1 MIAFFARHPTAANL
15 LMIVLIVM
23 GLSQLPNLKRETFP
37 DITPKQVKITV
48 VYPGA
53 SAEEIEQ
60 SIAQRIEEA
69 VESVQFVKE
78 SISDCREGIANVT
91 IEMDEGG
98 VFATF
103 KDDIEA
109 EVNAI
114 DEFPDRIEKPI
125 IKQLGRTDPVIT
137 VSVTGGMTVVDL
149 KAYCEELKDRMLEL
163 PEVSQIDVSG
173 FSDHQLRVELSSE
186 ALKRYDLSVKAVAD
200 IVASQ
205 STDIPAG
212 GIETSQQDML
222 LRFVEQRTNPRQL
235 EELVIKAGES
245 GAEVVLGDLG
255 RVVDVFE
262 ADEEKTLLGSQRA
275 GLLLVKK
282 NKADDAIRVAA
293 AVNDFVAAERLRNPK
308 VQLTLSKDTS
318 KLVTDR
324 LTLLVK
330 NGWQGMILVF
340 LTLWLFFSW
349 RLSFWVVMSL
359 PVSFLGAFYLMPM
372 FGLSVNMITMV
383 GMLLA
388 LGILMDDGIV
398 IAENIAAHRAR
409 GKTAM
414 QSAIDG
420 VREVAS
426 GVFSSFLTTVC
437 VLGPLSFISG
447 DIGAVLR
454 AMPVMLILVLIVSL
468 IEAFMIL
475 PAHLGHSL
483 VSHHSDDQDGN
494 SDHGS
499 DRPQF
504 RQRVDQ
510 VVEFVRENI
519 FGKFVDACVRF
530 RYLTIGCAFGLFI
543 ATLSLMAGGIL
554 GFLPFP
560 ILEGDNVSA
569 RLVLPAGT
577 PLKRTEEIVERIT
590 TSLEKLNQEYTPQQ
604 PDKQDLVVSYVVEF
618 NTNADAF
625 ETGPHVATVTVDL
638 LSAEVRDTR
647 IDDFIAAWKEEI
659 GSPADALSLTVS
671 ADAFGPA
678 GRPIEV
684 RVQGDDLKQL
694 KQASTE
700 TIAWFNQFNGVRN
713 VADDLRQGK
722 NEFRISLKEG
732 AFGLGLN
739 TTTMANQVRAAFQGI
754 TADEVQVG
762 DESYEI
768 DVRLSADEQNNLADL
783 DYFQFTLDN
792 GKQVPLETVANVEPT
807 RGWSRIARVDGKRT
821 VTVRGD
827 TDARVV
833 QGSTL
838 VGLFQKEKVEGFEK
852 KYPGVKF
859 NFEGAAKESQTT
871 SRSMAS
877 AAAMGLIGVFVL
889 LSFQFRSYI
898 EPLIVMSAIPL
909 ALIGVL
915 WGHMIMGL
923 DMSMPSMMGFVSLS
937 GIVVNDSLLLV
948 LFLKQNLAE
957 GKDPYESASAASRA
971 RFRAIMLTSM
981 TTIAGLLPL
990 MFETSLQAQV
1000 LIPLAV
1006 SIAFGLMASTV
1017 LVLVIIPCLYA
1028 VLADF
1033 HLTAGE
1039 WGRQDEQD

>member
-1 MIAFFARHPTAANL
+1 MIEFFARHPTAANL
-15 LMIVLIVM
+15 LMIVLIVL
-23 GLSQLPNLKRETFP
+23 GVSQLPNLKRETFP

-60 SIAQRIEEA
+60 SVVQRIEEA
-69 VESVQFVKE
+69 VESVQFIKE
-78 SISDCREGIANVT
+78 SISDCREGVGTVT

-98 VFATF
+98 IFSAF
-103 KDDIEA
+103 KDDIEV

-114 DEFPDRIEKPI
+114 DDFPDRVEKPI
-125 IKQLGRTDPVIT
+125 VKQLGRTDPVIT

-149 KAYCEELKDRMLEL
+149 KAYCEGLKDRMLLL
-163 PEVSQIDVSG
+163 PEVSQVDVSG

-186 ALKRYDLSVKAVAD
+186 ALKRFDLSVKAVAD

-222 LRFVEQRTNPRQL
+222 LRFDEQRRNPQQL
-235 EELVIKAGES
+235 EELVIKAGVS
-245 GAEVVLGDLG
+245 GAEVTLGDIG

-262 ADEEKTLLGSQRA
+262 ADEEKTRLGSQRA

-282 NKADDAIRVAA
+282 NKADDAIRVAS
-293 AVNDFVAAERLRNPK
+293 AVTDFVKAERLRNPM
-308 VQLTLSKDTS
+308 VQLTLSNDTS

-324 LTLLVK
+324 LSLLVK

-340 LTLWLFFSW
+340 LTLWLFFNW
-349 RLSFWVVMSL
+349 RLSFWVVVSL

-414 QSAIDG
+414 QAAIDG
-420 VREVAS
+420 VNEVAA

-454 AMPVMLILVLIVSL
+454 SMPIMLILVLIISL

-483 VSHHSDDQDGN
+483 ANHHSDNDE
-494 SDHGS
+494 
-499 DRPQF
+499 DRQTGADFRPNF
-504 RQRVDQ
+504 RQRVDSTI
-510 VVEFVRENI
+510 EFLRERI
-519 FGKFVDACVRF
+519 FGKLVDACVRF

-543 ATLSLMAGGIL
+543 GTLSLMAGGVL

-569 RLVLPAGT
+569 KLVLPAGT

-590 TSLEKLNQEYTPQQ
+590 TSLEKLDAEYTPLQ
-604 PDKQDLVVSYVVEF
+604 PDGQSLVVSYVVEF
-618 NTNADAF
+618 NKNLDAF

-638 LSAEVRDTR
+638 LSAEVRNTR
-647 IDDFIAAWKEEI
+647 IDDFIAAWKKEI
-659 GSPADALSLTVS
+659 GAPADVLSLTVS

-684 RVQGDDLKQL
+684 RVQGEDLKQL
-694 KQASTE
+694 KQASAE
-700 TIAWFNQFNGVRN
+700 TIAWFNQFKGVRN
-713 VADDLRQGK
+713 VADDLRPGK

-739 TTTMANQVRAAFQGI
+739 TTSMANQVRAAFHGI

-783 DYFQFTLDN
+783 DYFQFTLEN
-792 GKQVPLETVANVEPT
+792 GKQVPLETVANIKPF
-807 RGWSRIARVDGKRT
+807 RGWSRIARVDGQRT

-827 TDARVV
+827 TDSRVV

-838 VGLFQKEKVEGFEK
+838 VGMFQKQKVEELEE
-852 KYPGVKF
+852 KYPGISF

-871 SRSMAS
+871 LRSIAV
-877 AAAMGLIGVFVL
+877 AAAMGLIGVF
-889 LSFQFRSYI
+889 F
-898 EPLIVMSAIPL
+898 SAEFP
-909 ALIGVL
+909 
-915 WGHMIMGL
+915 
-923 DMSMPSMMGFVSLS
+923 VSQL
-937 GIVVNDSLLLV
+937 
-948 LFLKQNLAE
+948 
-957 GKDPYESASAASRA
+957 
-971 RFRAIMLTSM
+971 
-981 TTIAGLLPL
+981 
-990 MFETSLQAQV
+990 
-1000 LIPLAV
+1000 
-1006 SIAFGLMASTV
+1006 
-1017 LVLVIIPCLYA
+1017 C
-1028 VLADF
+1028 
-1033 HLTAGE
+1033 
-1039 WGRQDEQD
+1039 

>member
-1 MIAFFARHPTAANL
+1 MIEFFARHPTAANL
-15 LMIVLIVM
+15 LMIVLVALGI
-23 GLSQLPNLKRETFP
+23 SQLANLKRETFP
-37 DITPKQVKITV
+37 DITPKQVQVSVI
-48 VYPGA
+48 YPGA
-53 SAEEIEQ
+53 SAEEMEQ
-60 SIAQRIEEA
+60 SIAQRIEDS

-78 SISDCREGIANVT
+78 TLTDCREGLATVT
-91 IEMDEGG
+91 IEMEEGG
-98 VFATF
+98 DFVVF
-103 KDDIEA
+103 KDDVST
-109 EVNAI
+109 EVKAI
-114 DEFPDRIEKPI
+114 DEFPDRAEDPI
-125 IKQLGRTDPVIT
+125 IKQLGTTDPVIT

-149 KAYCEELKDRMLEL
+149 KAYCELLKDRMLLL
-163 PEVSQIDVSG
+163 PEVSQVEISG

-186 ALKRYDLSVKAVAD
+186 ALKRFDLSVKGVAD
-200 IVASQ
+200 VVASQ

-212 GIETSQQDML
+212 GIETSQQDIL

-235 EELVIKAGES
+235 EELVVKAGDS
-245 GAEVVLGDLG
+245 GAEVLLGDIG

-262 ADEEKTLLGSQRA
+262 ADEEKTRLGKKRT

-282 NKADDAIRVAA
+282 NKTDDAIRVAS
-293 AVNDFVAAERLRNPK
+293 AVKEFVVAERQRNPK
-308 VQLTLSKDTS
+308 VELTLSKDSS
-318 KLVTDR
+318 KLILDR

-340 LTLWLFFSW
+340 LALWLFFSW

-372 FGLSVNMITMV
+372 FGLSVNMLTMV

-409 GKTAM
+409 GKSSM

-420 VREVAS
+420 VQEVSA

-437 VLGPLSFISG
+437 VLGPLSFLSG

-454 AMPVMLILVLIVSL
+454 VMPIMLILVLVVSL

-483 VSHHSDDQDGN
+483 VDHPSDNHTSGQ
-494 SDHGS
+494 GS
-499 DRPQF
+499 RPGF

-510 VVEFVRENI
+510 LVDFVRENV
-519 FGKFVDACVRF
+519 FGRFVDICLRF
-530 RYLTIGCAFGLFI
+530 RYLTIGCALGLFI

-554 GFLPFP
+554 GFQPFP
-560 ILEGDNVSA
+560 TLEGDTVSA
-569 RLVLPAGT
+569 KLVLPAGT
-577 PLKRTEEIVERIT
+577 PLKRTEEIIDRIT
-590 TSLEKLNQEYTPQQ
+590 TSLETLDAEYTPRQ
-604 PDKQDLVVSYVVEF
+604 PDQQKLVVSYVVEF
-618 NTNADAF
+618 NKNSDAF

-638 LSAEVRDTR
+638 LSAEIRNTR
-647 IDDFIAAWKEEI
+647 VDDFIAAWKKEI
-659 GSPADALSLTVS
+659 GSPADAVSLTVS
-671 ADAFGPA
+671 AGSFGPA

-684 RVQGDDLKQL
+684 RIKGNQLEQL
-694 KQASTE
+694 KQASGE
-700 TIAWFNQFNGVRN
+700 TIAWFNQYRGVRN
-713 VADDLRQGK
+713 VADDLRKGK

-739 TTTMANQVRAAFQGI
+739 TTLMANQVRAAFQGI

-762 DESYEI
+762 NESYEI
-768 DVRLSADEQNNLADL
+768 DVRLSPDEQNNLADL
-783 DYFQFTLDN
+783 DYFQFTLTD
-792 GKQVPLETVANVEPT
+792 GTQVPLETVAHVEQT
-807 RGWSRIARVDGKRT
+807 RGWSRIARVNGRRT

-827 TDARVV
+827 TDPRVV
-833 QGSTL
+833 QGSSL
-838 VGLFQKEKVEGFEK
+838 VGLFQKEKAGELEE
-852 KYPGVKF
+852 KYPGLNF
-859 NFEGAAKESQTT
+859 DFEGAAKESQTT
-871 SRSMAS
+871 SQSMA
-877 AAAMGLIGVFVL
+877 AAATMGLIGVFVL

-898 EPLIVMSAIPL
+898 EPLVVMSAIPV

-915 WGHMIMGL
+915 WGHWLMGL
-923 DMSMPSMMGFVSLS
+923 DMSMPSMMGFVSLA

-948 LFLKQNLAE
+948 LFLKQNLIE
-957 GKDPYESASAASRA
+957 GKDPYESAAAASRA
-971 RFRAIMLTSM
+971 RFRAIMLTSL

-1017 LVLVIIPCLYA
+1017 LVLVVIPCLYA
-1028 VLADF
+1028 ILADF
-1033 HLTAGE
+1033 GLKIGQA
-1039 WGRQDEQD
+1039 

>member
-15 LMIVLIVM
+15 LMIVLIALGV
-23 GLSQLPNLKRETFP
+23 SQLPNLKRETFP
-37 DITPKQVKITV
+37 DITPKQVQITV

-53 SAEEIEQ
+53 SAEEMEQ
-60 SIAQRIEEA
+60 SIAQRIEDA

-78 SISDCREGIANVT
+78 SISDCREGVANVT
-91 IEMDEGG
+91 IEMEEGG
-98 VFATF
+98 EFINF
-103 KDDIEA
+103 KDDIST
-109 EVNAI
+109 EVDAI
-114 DEFPDRIEKPI
+114 DEFPERAEDPI
-125 IKQLGRTDPVIT
+125 IKQLGTTDPVIT

-149 KAYCEELKDRMLEL
+149 KAYCEQLKDRMLLL
-163 PEVSQIDVSG
+163 PQVSQVDVSG

-186 ALKRYDLSVKAVAD
+186 ALKRFDLSVKAVAD

-205 STDIPAG
+205 SIDIPAG

-222 LRFVEQRTNPRQL
+222 LRFVEQRTTPRQL

-245 GAEVVLGDLG
+245 GAEVVLGDIG

-262 ADEEKTLLGSQRA
+262 ADEEKTQLRNERA
-275 GLLLVKK
+275 GLLVVKK
-282 NKADDAIRVAA
+282 NKADDAIRVAD
-293 AVNDFVAAERLRNPK
+293 AVKKFVVSERQRNPMVK
-308 VQLTLSKDTS
+308 LTLSNDTS
-318 KLVTDR
+318 KLVQDR

-372 FGLSVNMITMV
+372 FGLSVNMITLV

-414 QSAIDG
+414 QSSVDG
-420 VREVAS
+420 VREVSS

-454 AMPVMLILVLIVSL
+454 AMPIMLILVLIVSL

-475 PAHLGHSL
+475 PAHLGHS
-483 VSHHSDDQDGN
+483 VADHHSDKGEDSGGN
-494 SDHGS
+494 A
-499 DRPQF
+499 RPKF

-510 VVEFVRENI
+510 AVEYVRENI

-569 RLVLPAGT
+569 KLVLPAGT

-590 TSLEKLNQEYTPQQ
+590 TSLEKLNAEYTPRQ
-604 PDKQDLVVSYVVEF
+604 PDEQELVVSYVVEF
-618 NTNADAF
+618 NKNKDAF

-647 IDDFIAAWKEEI
+647 IDDFIAAWKKEI
-659 GSPADALSLTVS
+659 GSPADAISLTVS

-684 RVQGDDLKQL
+684 RVQGTDLEQL

-700 TIAWFNQFNGVRN
+700 TIAWFNQYKGVRN
-713 VADDLRQGK
+713 VADDLRKGK

-739 TTTMANQVRAAFQGI
+739 TTSMANQVRAAFQGI
-754 TADEVQVG
+754 IADEVQVG

-783 DYFQFTLDN
+783 DYFQFTLSN
-792 GKQVPLETVANVEPT
+792 GKQVPLETVARVEQT
-807 RGWSRIARVDGKRT
+807 RGWSRVARVNGKRT

-838 VGLFQKEKVEGFEK
+838 VGMFQKERVGELEE
-852 KYPGVKF
+852 KYPGVQF

-871 SRSMAS
+871 SQSML
-877 AAAMGLIGVFVL
+877 AAATMGMIGVFVL

-915 WGHMIMGL
+915 WGHFLMGL
-923 DMSMPSMMGFVSLS
+923 DMSMPSMMGFVSLA

-948 LFLKQNLAE
+948 LFLKQNIAE

-971 RFRAIMLTSM
+971 RFRAIMLTSL

-990 MFETSLQAQV
+990 LFETSLQAQV

-1017 LVLVIIPCLYA
+1017 LVLIIIPCLYA
-1028 VLADF
+1028 ALADF
-1033 HLTAGE
+1033 GMTTHQT
-1039 WGRQDEQD
+1039 